1 MNLKAITKTVIAA
14 VSAGA
19 MLLPL
24 AACGSDADAGKTKI
38 SFLSWDNEQVMKP
51 FIEEFEKENPD
62 VAIDFSYAPP
72 TAEYIQTLQTR
83 LVGNQAPDVFIITSE
98 NKNDLIDNG
107 YVMDMTGKSYTEK
120 LSQAN
125 KDFVSRDGKLYGQSI
140 SSWAAGIAYNK
151 ELLKQV
157 GYDAVPSTWDEFLTL
172 CKTLKDAGISPYIEA
187 IGDGADRIPDSFTGA
202 ILAKQGID
210 VTTLASEDPQTPGEH
225 EKEAVK
231 AWMKVYEQGYASRD
245 NVGVSGDDAKTQFTN
260 GQVAMYTTGAWDFFT
275 FEQVSF
281 DWGFAQIPAMD
292 KNHEQYAQ
300 GSPSPGLAIY
310 SKLSGDKL
318 KAAEKFLDFMVSDWS
333 LKQRSKNGDAI
344 TVEGFTSDVA
354 EQYKDVYE
362 NNVKTGKYFLITNF
376 YANPDVLNSTNTA
389 EIQQLV
395 QGTITVDQWAKN
407 IDAKMAAAQ

>member
-245 NVGVSGDDAKTQFTN
+245 NVGVSGDDAKTQFPN
-260 GQVAMYTTGAWDFFT
+260 GQVANGT
-275 FEQVSF
+275 
-281 DWGFAQIPAMD
+281 
-292 KNHEQYAQ
+292 
-300 GSPSPGLAIY
+300 SPPS
-310 SKLSGDKL
+310 S
-318 KAAEKFLDFMVSDWS
+318 
-333 LKQRSKNGDAI
+333 R
-344 TVEGFTSDVA
+344 
-354 EQYKDVYE
+354 
-362 NNVKTGKYFLITNF
+362 
-376 YANPDVLNSTNTA
+376 
-389 EIQQLV
+389 
-395 QGTITVDQWAKN
+395 
-407 IDAKMAAAQ
+407 

>member
-1 MNLKAITKTVIAA
+1 MPRQRRVRARAPKVKKEKTVNLRTITKTVIAA

-38 SFLSWDNEQVMKP
+38 SFLSWDSEQAMKP

-157 GYDAVPSTWDEFLTL
+157 GYDVVPSTWDEFLTL
-172 CKTLKDAGISPYIEA
+172 CKKLKDAGISPYIEA

-225 EKEAVK
+225 EKEAV
-231 AWMKVYEQGYASRD
+231 
-245 NVGVSGDDAKTQFTN
+245 
-260 GQVAMYTTGAWDFFT
+260 
-275 FEQVSF
+275 
-281 DWGFAQIPAMD
+281 
-292 KNHEQYAQ
+292 
-300 GSPSPGLAIY
+300 
-310 SKLSGDKL
+310 
-318 KAAEKFLDFMVSDWS
+318 
-333 LKQRSKNGDAI
+333 
-344 TVEGFTSDVA
+344 
-354 EQYKDVYE
+354 
-362 NNVKTGKYFLITNF
+362 
-376 YANPDVLNSTNTA
+376 
-389 EIQQLV
+389 
-395 QGTITVDQWAKN
+395 
-407 IDAKMAAAQ
+407 